1 MQKNFANIIG
11 SFRRASWG
19 CYAVADILDERTALC
34 FDYEG
39 AFEKQIAEICRD
51 RTITRTE
58 FRESE
63 DRRRSLR
70 FSESLR
76 LWGEDLARHL
86 AAQGRAS
93 A

>member
-1 MQKNFANIIG
+1 MQKTNDIIG
-11 SFRRASWG
+11 TYRRASWG
-19 CYAVADILDERTALC
+19 CYAVAQILDERTALC

-39 AFEKQIAEICRD
+39 VFEKRIKEIRLD
-51 RTITRTE
+51 RRISRVE

-76 LWGEDLARHL
+76 IWGEDLAGL
-86 AAQGRAS
+86 MIGEKQTAA
-93 A
+93 